1 MVLWVGSAGMS
12 GSVWADDDANVND
25 VALPMDDPAAIEL
38 GKTKYGKCSG
48 FCHGSGGKGARG
60 PCIVCSSYK
69 RGGKNSDLIRNI
81 EEGVKGRSIAG
92 LPENLLGEVAKLGGG
107 SLSLRI
113 HLNQPPAID
122 EAIGKI
128 RDTKTPSAER
138 IALIDNFRTA
148 VVAKAVPALLEI
160 VQRENIEG
168 GVTFAGWVK
177 HEEFEA
183 KRQDRAREREK
194 AAAAAAAGTG

>member
-1 MVLWVGSAGMS
+1 MKQVIRSGWLRALVLGVMVLWVGSAGMS

-81 EEGVKGRSIAG
+81 EEGVKG
-92 LPENLLGEVAKLGGG
+92 
-107 SLSLRI
+107 
-113 HLNQPPAID
+113 
-122 EAIGKI
+122 
-128 RDTKTPSAER
+128 TPMGAFKDVLTREE
-138 IALIDNFRTA
+138 ILA
-148 VVAKAVPALLEI
+148 VVAYLRLE
-160 VQRENIEG
+160 QKKKREAEG
-168 GVTFAGWVK
+168 
-177 HEEFEA
+177 
-183 KRQDRAREREK
+183 Q
-194 AAAAAAAGTG
+194 